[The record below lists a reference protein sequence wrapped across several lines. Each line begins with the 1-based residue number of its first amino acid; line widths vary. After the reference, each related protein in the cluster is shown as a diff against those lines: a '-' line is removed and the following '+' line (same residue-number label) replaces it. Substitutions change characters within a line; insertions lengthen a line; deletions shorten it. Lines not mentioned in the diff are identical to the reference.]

1 MCCGPEH
8 AGADPGGPG
17 AKLKVDRP
25 VISTRLTEAWV
36 DGRRLAGGMKTGET
50 ITNRIRKQAFELYFD
65 LGWDTTS
72 IRKKLMFFVSPHSV
86 KMMIREF
93 SADDDQGVHVL
104 LGG

>member
-72 IRKKLMFFVSPHSV
+72 IRKKLMSFLCV
-86 KMMIREF
+86 
-93 SADDDQGVHVL
+93 QTQ
-104 LGG
+104 